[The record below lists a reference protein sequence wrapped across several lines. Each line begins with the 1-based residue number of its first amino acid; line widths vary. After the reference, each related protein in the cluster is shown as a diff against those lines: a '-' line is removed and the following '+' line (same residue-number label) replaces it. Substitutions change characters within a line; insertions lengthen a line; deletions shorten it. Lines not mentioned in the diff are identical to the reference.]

1 MSAPSPS
8 SGIEE
13 AAHTVKEAIEHPA
26 DYGLRQ
32 WSGWIIGPAL
42 LLFTCLTSPPE
53 GLSEPGWRTAG
64 AAALMAVLWMSEAL
78 PIPVTA
84 LLPLVLFPLLQLSDI
99 RETATPYA
107 NPLIFLF
114 LGGFIIALAM
124 QRWNLHRRVAIR
136 LIGAMGTKPTRIV
149 AGFLLASAL
158 VSMWVSNTATAL
170 MMLPIAMSVVQL
182 IPPGMR
188 DDPKARAFGLA
199 LMLSVAYGATTGG
212 MATLIGTPP
221 NALLA
226 GYLDSVY
233 QIKIGFGQWMLLGV
247 PVVLVTLP
255 IVFLVLTRISFR
267 LGHDEVPGMSALLAA
282 ERQQLGRFS
291 RGEAIVAV
299 VFILTAAGWVFQPL
313 LAKVLPLV
321 SDTTIAMAG
330 AILLF
335 LIPINARKGEF
346 VMTWNA
352 AKNMPW
358 DVLLLFGGGLSL
370 AHHIEKHGLSKYLG
384 ALAQGFDGMPMIA
397 AVGLMCFGILLLTE
411 LTSNTATA
419 ATFLPIAAAVGISM
433 GQNPLLFVIP
443 AALAANCSYMLPVGT
458 PPNAIVFGS
467 GLVRLPDMAKAGL
480 LLNILLVPII
490 VLILWILGPLVFGI
504 ELDVIP
510 DWVKR

>member
-1 MSAPSPS
+1 MSAPHPS

-84 LLPLVLFPLLQLSDI
+84 LLPLVLFPALQLSDI

-107 NPLIFLF
+107 NPLVFLF

-182 IPPGMR
+182 VPPGMR

-267 LGHDEVPGMSALLAA
+267 LGRDEVPGMSALLAA
-282 ERQQLGRFS
+282 ERQQLGRVS

-346 VMTWNA
+346 VMTRNA
-352 AKNMPW
+352 ANNMPW

-384 ALAQGFDGMPMIA
+384 TLAQGFDGMPLIA
-397 AVGLMCFGILLLTE
+397 AVGLICFGILLLTE

-504 ELDVIP
+504 ELDVVP